1 MHHLHISGFA
11 LFCIALFLCVITAI
25 ILGFVQSIKADRRAA
40 EVEIE
45 RAKRY
50 GASARN
56 YREAPEWARPSP
68 IGPGST
74 AQANAAYTGSHAG
87 PVYAAAP
94 VVAPGYSGADV
105 GLGLAT
111 GMILG
116 SAMSHHHDTVII
128 DRGGYGSAGYV
139 EPAYVSPSYDS
150 GISYDSGPSDSG
162 GGIDCSFGGGD

>member
-45 RAKRY
+45 RAKR
-50 GASARN
+50 GGVSPG

-74 AQANAAYTGSHAG
+74 AQANAYTGSHAG

-94 VVAPGYSGADV
+94 VYAGSDPM
-105 GLGLAT
+105 LGLAT

-116 SAMSHHHDTVII
+116 SAMGHHHDTVIVNG
-128 DRGGYGSAGYV
+128 GGYAPAYV

-162 GGIDCSFGGGD
+162 GIDCTFGGGD

>member
-45 RAKRY
+45 RAKR
-50 GASARN
+50 GGISPG

-68 IGPGST
+68 IGPGNS
-74 AQANAAYTGSHAG
+74 QANSYAGSHGG

-94 VVAPGYSGADV
+94 VVAPVYGGSDPM
-105 GLGLAT
+105 LGLAT
-111 GMILG
+111 GMMIG
-116 SAMSHHHDTVII
+116 SAMGHHHDTVIV
-128 DRGGYGSAGYV
+128 DRGGYAPAYV
-139 EPAYVSPSYDS
+139 EPAYVAPSYDS

>member
-45 RAKRY
+45 RAKRGQ
-50 GASARN
+50 GAILGGTV
-56 YREAPEWARPSP
+56 PEYMRGNP
-68 IGPGST
+68 
-74 AQANAAYTGSHAG
+74 NAAYATSPNGG

-94 VVAPGYSGADV
+94 VVAPVYAGSDPM
-105 GLGLAT
+105 LGLAT

-116 SAMSHHHDTVII
+116 SAMSHHDTVIV

-139 EPAYVSPSYDS
+139 EPAYVAPSYDS
-150 GISYDSGPSDSG
+150 GITYDSGPSDG
-162 GGIDCSFGGGD
+162 GGIDCNFGGGD

>member
-25 ILGFVQSIKADRRAA
+25 VLSFIQSIKADRRAA

-50 GASARN
+50 SSPG
-56 YREAPEWARPSP
+56 YRDAPEWARPSS
-68 IGPGST
+68 IGST
-74 AQANAAYTGSHAG
+74 AQANAAYTGSHGA

-94 VVAPGYSGADV
+94 VYGGSDPM
-105 GLGLAT
+105 LGLAA
-111 GMILG
+111 GMMIG
-116 SAMSHHHDTVII
+116 SAMGHHHDTVIV
-128 DRGGYGSAGYV
+128 DGGGYA
-139 EPAYVSPSYDS
+139 PAYVSPSYDS

-162 GGIDCSFGGGD
+162 GGIDCSFGGSSGD